1 MNIRFS
7 GSRSGTAPLT
17 WGQRA
22 IWDAIR
28 KTAPDD
34 HYFNFGRVLEVP
46 RRARPL
52 TVARAAEVLGALV
65 ERHES
70 LRTRL
75 GPGPRPGTETGPET
89 GPEPE
94 PSQVLAA
101 GGSIPITISDGD
113 PELLLRRLAETAF
126 DYTGEWPLRVG
137 LVVAGD
143 PAEHARENPAT
154 TAETPQEHSTGDGT
168 TAETPQGH
176 DTGDGTTAETS
187 RERGAEDGTGGEG
200 PRGTVTHIVLVFC
213 HLAADGLGAEVAITD
228 LRLLLLRGT
237 VPGPPPPSPLDLA
250 RWQRSEP
257 GLRVARIAAEHWETE
272 YRRIPPTMFDR
283 REAVPESPPVWR
295 AQLVSRALDLA
306 VQRIAAVHGTSTST
320 VLLAASCL
328 LVGDV
333 TGHDVCAMLPIVG
346 NRFREDAAHTVTTLS
361 QEGLFVL
368 DLRHGGFTEVL
379 RAAKSAALRAY
390 RSAYHDPG
398 DRDRLV
404 ERVSR
409 ERGTRIHP
417 YCCFNDMRF
426 VDRVDASHDE
436 ATVRRAMGS
445 TTLTWP
451 LSQDQ
456 LNCRFC
462 LHVTGEPGGL
472 GVSLTA
478 DTHYMSRAAM
488 ERYLRDLESLL
499 VDAAFREILEPVG

>member
-22 IWDAIR
+22 IWDTIR

-34 HYFNFGRVLEVP
+34 HYFNFGRVLAVP

-52 TVARAAEVLGALV
+52 TVARAVEVLGALV

-75 GPGPRPGTETGPET
+75 SAGLGTNAEPGA
-89 GPEPE
+89 E
-94 PSQVLAA
+94 PSQVLEATGA
-101 GGSIPITISDGD
+101 IPVTVSDGD
-113 PELLLRRLAETAF
+113 PERLLETLAETAF
-126 DYTGEWPLRVG
+126 DYAGEWPLRVG
-137 LVVAGD
+137 LVVSG
-143 PAEHARENPAT
+143 
-154 TAETPQEHSTGDGT
+154 ETVD
-168 TAETPQGH
+168 A
-176 DTGDGTTAETS
+176 A
-187 RERGAEDGTGGEG
+187 
-200 PRGTVTHIVLVFC
+200 VTHIVLVFC
-213 HLAADGLGAEVAITD
+213 HLAADGLGAEIAITD
-228 LRLLLLRGT
+228 LRLLLLRGA
-237 VPGPPPPSPLDLA
+237 VPGPPSPSPLDLA
-250 RWQRSEP
+250 RWQRSAP
-257 GLRVARIAAEHWETE
+257 GLRVARLAAEHWENE

-283 REAVPESPPVWR
+283 PAAVPEGPPIWR
-295 AQLVSRALDLA
+295 AQLISRALDLA

-320 VLLAASCL
+320 VLLAASSV
-328 LVGDV
+328 LVGAV

-368 DLRHGGFTEVL
+368 DLRGGDFAEVL
-379 RAAKSAALRAY
+379 KAAKPAALRAY
-390 RSAYHDPG
+390 RSAYHDPA
-398 DRDRLV
+398 DRDRLI
-404 ERVSR
+404 ERISL
-409 ERGTRIHP
+409 ERSTRIHP

-426 VDRVDASHDE
+426 VERADASHDE
-436 ATVRRAMGS
+436 RTVRQAMDE

-462 LHVTGEPGGL
+462 LHMTGEPGGL

-478 DTHYMSRAAM
+478 DTRYLSRESM

-499 VDAAFREILEPVG
+499 VEAAFHEVLEPVG

>member
-1 MNIRFS
+1 MDIRFS

-34 HYFNFGRVLEVP
+34 HYFNFGRVLAVP

-52 TVARAAEVLGALV
+52 TVARAAEVLGVLV

-75 GPGPRPGTETGPET
+75 SAGLSTGLETSVGTGPGAAPSPRVPAQTG
-89 GPEPE
+89 GQDGGAEPA
-94 PSQVLAA
+94 QVLGTA
-101 GGSIPITISDGD
+101 GSIPLTVSRDD
-113 PELLLRRLAETAF
+113 PERLMEELSATPF
-126 DYTGEWPLRVG
+126 DYAGEWPLRVG
-137 LVVAGD
+137 LVVA
-143 PAEHARENPAT
+143 
-154 TAETPQEHSTGDGT
+154 
-168 TAETPQGH
+168 
-176 DTGDGTTAETS
+176 
-187 RERGAEDGTGGEG
+187 EDE
-200 PRGTVTHIVLVFC
+200 TVTHIVLVFC

-228 LRLLLLRGT
+228 LRLLLLRGA
-237 VPGPPPPSPLDLA
+237 VPGPTPPSPLDLA

-257 GLRVARIAAEHWETE
+257 GLRVARVAAEHWERE

-283 REAVPESPPVWR
+283 RVAAPEGPPIWR
-295 AQLVSRALDLA
+295 AHLVSRALDLA
-306 VQRIAAVHGTSTST
+306 VQRIAAVYGTSTST
-320 VLLAASCL
+320 VLLAASSV
-328 LVGDV
+328 LVCAV
-333 TGHDVCAMLPIVG
+333 TGHEVCAMLPIVG
-346 NRFREDAAHTVTTLS
+346 NRFRQDAAQAVTTLS

-368 DLRHGGFTEVL
+368 DVGGRSFAEVL
-379 RAAKSAALRAY
+379 RAAKPAALRAY

-398 DRDRLV
+398 DRDRLT

-409 ERGTRIHP
+409 ERGTRVHP

-426 VDRVDASHDE
+426 IDRVDASHDE
-436 ATVRRAMGS
+436 RTVRLAMEE

-462 LHVTGEPGGL
+462 LHVTGEGGGL

-478 DTHYMSRAAM
+478 DTRYLPKEAM

-499 VDAAFREILEPVG
+499 VEAAFHETLEPVG

>member
-1 MNIRFS
+1 MDIRFS

-22 IWDAIR
+22 IWDAIQ

-34 HYFNFGRVLEVP
+34 HYFNFGRVLAVP

-52 TVARAAEVLGALV
+52 TVERAAEALGALV
-65 ERHES
+65 ARHES

-75 GPGPRPGTETGPET
+75 GTGQRAGQKPERGSERKTRQKT
-89 GPEPE
+89 G

-101 GGSIPITISDGD
+101 SGAIPVTVSDGD
-113 PELLLRRLAETAF
+113 PDRLLETLAEKAF
-126 DYTGEWPLRVG
+126 AYDGEWPLRVG
-137 LVVAGD
+137 LVVA
-143 PAEHARENPAT
+143 AEAT
-154 TAETPQEHSTGDGT
+154 
-168 TAETPQGH
+168 
-176 DTGDGTTAETS
+176 
-187 RERGAEDGTGGEG
+187 G
-200 PRGTVTHIVLVFC
+200 PTVTHIVLVFC

-228 LRLLLLRGT
+228 LRLLLLRGA
-237 VPGPPPPSPLDLA
+237 VPGPVPPSPLDLA
-250 RWQRSEP
+250 RWQGSEQ
-257 GLRVARIAAEHWETE
+257 GLRVARIAAEYWEKE
-272 YRRIPPTMFDR
+272 YRRIPPTMFDCPV
-283 REAVPESPPVWR
+283 AAPDSPPVWR
-295 AQLVSRALDLA
+295 ARIVSRALDMA
-306 VQRIAAVHGTSTST
+306 VQRIAAVHGVSTST
-320 VLLAASCL
+320 VLLAASSA
-328 LVGDV
+328 LVGTA

-346 NRFREDAAHTVTTLS
+346 NRFRGDTANAVTTLS

-368 DLRHGGFTEVL
+368 DLRQGGFADL
-379 RAAKSAALRAY
+379 LKAARPAALRAY
-390 RSAYHDPG
+390 RSAYHDPD
-398 DRDRLV
+398 DRDRLT
-404 ERVSR
+404 ERVGR

-436 ATVRRAMGS
+436 QTVRRAMDE

-462 LHVTGEPGGL
+462 LHVTAEPGGL

-478 DTHYMSRAAM
+478 DTRFLPRPAM

-499 VDAAFREILEPVG
+499 VEAAFHDVLEPVG

>member
-1 MNIRFS
+1 MDIRFS

-34 HYFNFGRVLEVP
+34 HYFNFGRVLAVP

-75 GPGPRPGTETGPET
+75 TAGLNTGLETSVGTGPGAAPSPRVPPDA
-89 GPEPE
+89 E
-94 PSQVLAA
+94 PSQVLGTA
-101 GGSIPITISDGD
+101 GSIPVTITRED
-113 PELLLRRLAETAF
+113 PERLMEELAATAF
-126 DYTGEWPLRVG
+126 DYAGEWPLRVG
-137 LVVAGD
+137 LVVD
-143 PAEHARENPAT
+143 E
-154 TAETPQEHSTGDGT
+154 D
-168 TAETPQGH
+168 
-176 DTGDGTTAETS
+176 DTVS
-187 RERGAEDGTGGEG
+187 
-200 PRGTVTHIVLVFC
+200 HIVLVFC
-213 HLAADGLGAEVAITD
+213 HLAADGLGAEVAVTD
-228 LRLLLLRGT
+228 LRLLLLRGA
-237 VPGPPPPSPLDLA
+237 VPGPTPPSPLDLA
-250 RWQRSEP
+250 RWQRAEP
-257 GLRVARIAAEHWETE
+257 GRRVARVAAEHWEHE

-283 REAVPESPPVWR
+283 RVAAPEGPPIWR
-295 AQLVSRALDLA
+295 AQLVSRAMDLA
-306 VQRIAAVHGTSTST
+306 VQRIAAVYGTSTST
-320 VLLAASCL
+320 VLLAASSM
-328 LVGDV
+328 LVGAV
-333 TGHDVCAMLPIVG
+333 TGHEVCAMLPIVG
-346 NRFREDAAHTVTTLS
+346 NRFRQDAAQAVTTLS

-368 DLRHGGFTEVL
+368 DVGGRSFTEVL
-379 RAAKSAALRAY
+379 RAAKPAALRAY

-398 DRDRLV
+398 DRDSLT

-409 ERGTRIHP
+409 DRGTRVHP

-426 VDRVDASHDE
+426 IDRVDASHDE
-436 ATVRRAMGS
+436 RTVRQAMEE

-462 LHVTGEPGGL
+462 LHVTGEREGL

-478 DTHYMSRAAM
+478 DTRYLPREGM

-499 VDAAFREILEPVG
+499 VEAAFHETLEPVG